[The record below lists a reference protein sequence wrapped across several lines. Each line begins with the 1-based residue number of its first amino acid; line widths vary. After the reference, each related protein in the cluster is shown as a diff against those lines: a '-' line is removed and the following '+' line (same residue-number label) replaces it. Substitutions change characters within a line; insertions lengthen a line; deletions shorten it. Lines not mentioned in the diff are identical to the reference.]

1 MVVHIIRWWRSLWTT
16 TSCLTG
22 CSNAALY
29 LRLEQELT
37 VNKRPLRKPE
47 ISLWNKDSPN
57 FDSGENEQG
66 DIQRESERAEAA
78 WKDGHVSL
86 IQIQNKI
93 QKPINI
99 NANAYD
105 QTHSRMK
112 HKRLVNAVKCD
123 ETVQRRQVS
132 EAAEAH
138 LIQFHVGI

>member
-1 MVVHIIRWWRSLWTT
+1 MR
-16 TSCLTG
+16 
-22 CSNAALY
+22 N
-29 LRLEQELT
+29 E
-37 VNKRPLRKPE
+37 
-47 ISLWNKDSPN
+47 DSPN
-57 FDSGENEQG
+57 IDSGENKQG

-86 IQIQNKI
+86 IQIHKKI
-93 QKPINI
+93 LNNI

-132 EAAEAH
+132 ESAEAH
-138 LIQFHVGI
+138 LIQLHVGI